1 MQVIQPLQTLLTFYN
16 KLVNPSII
24 RIVGS
29 FSANSAYEGCTLS
42 MFALVCNNSANPKY
56 TVSLLPT
63 TVNSLLQDTSHI
75 FEIDKRISIP
85 ATSRVWIIVQLYNPA
100 NYMIDVTLSSF
111 NFDFNIVKDNT
122 IDIIESSFNDTYNLV
137 TNSNGRPSVV
147 DENAA
152 KRYFPTLIRFGQA
165 YQFNTNINGTN
176 RFFMK
181 TLMSTTEALGM

>member
-1 MQVIQPLQTLLTFYN
+1 
-16 KLVNPSII
+16 
-24 RIVGS
+24 
-29 FSANSAYEGCTLS
+29 

-85 ATSRVWIIVQLYNPA
+85 ATSRVWIVVQLYNPTGGV
-100 NYMIDVTLSSF
+100 NVTLSSF
-111 NFDFNIVKDNT
+111 NFDFNIIKDKT

-165 YQFNTNINGTN
+165 YQFNTNINVTN
-176 RFFMK
+176 RFYYENFD
-181 TLMSTTEALGM
+181 